1 MKSISFDKI
10 NITDGFW
17 KARQDVNR
25 TTTINAV
32 WNRFSDTGRIKA
44 FEFKWKEGDECKP
57 HIFWDSDVAKWIES
71 AAYIIHKNPDE
82 ELEGKIEWLID
93 RIEENQHPDGYFNL
107 YYTLCEPGKRFTDR
121 TCHELYCLGHLIEAA
136 VAYYNATGKDRFI
149 NILCKYL
156 ELVEKVFV
164 KENSAAFIT
173 PGHEEIELALFK
185 LYNCTGNE
193 RWLDLAMFFLDMRG
207 TVPHD
212 QSLYEGTHPKYSQ
225 SHLPVREQFEAE
237 GHCVRACYLYSAMAD
252 AALVK
257 RDEKL
262 KVACEKIFDDIINKK
277 MYITGGLGST
287 HKGEAFT
294 VAYDLPNET
303 AYAETCAAISLA
315 FFAQRMFILT
325 GDSKY
330 ADAIE
335 RVMYNGII
343 SGLSLDGISF
353 FYVNPL
359 EINLINHTRH
369 ACVTNGDPLPITQR
383 KEVFDCS
390 CCPPNLTRF
399 IASVGDYVFAEN
411 DDTIFVNQF
420 VSGEYEENGQK
431 VSIKTEYP
439 SQGTVEIK
447 SSFNKAVAVRIPSWC
462 NRFTSTVSYT
472 QKDGYIYFDKGNS
485 DIVIIFDITPVINI
499 SNPLVWE
506 NIGKCAI
513 TAGPVVYCAEGV
525 DNGDLRG
532 LFIKRNSTFTMEY
545 SDEYK
550 TNIIKADAVRY
561 EDNGQLYTNGKY
573 CKTDIELRL
582 IPYFAFANRGESD
595 MKVWINLE

>member
-1 MKSISFDKI
+1 MKSITFDKI

-17 KARQDVNR
+17 KARQDLNKTV
-25 TTTINAV
+25 TVNAV

-44 FEFKWKEGDECKP
+44 FEFKWKEGDDCKP

-71 AAYIIHKNPDE
+71 AAYIIHKNPDK
-82 ELEGKIEWLID
+82 ELEDKIEWLID

-149 NILCKYL
+149 KILCKYL
-156 ELVEKVFV
+156 ELVEKIFV

-193 RWLDLAMFFLDMRG
+193 RWLELAMFFLDMRG

-257 RDEKL
+257 NDEKL
-262 KVACEKIFDDIINKK
+262 RLACEKIFDDIVSKK

-325 GDSKY
+325 GESKY
-330 ADAIE
+330 ADVIE
-335 RVMYNGII
+335 RVMYNGIL
-343 SGLSLDGISF
+343 SGISLDGISF

-399 IASVGDYVFAEN
+399 IASVGDYIYAQN
-411 DDTIFVNQF
+411 DDAVFVNQF
-420 VSGEYEENGQK
+420 IASSYEENGQ
-431 VSIKTEYP
+431 SISIATEYP

-447 SSFNKAVAVRIPSWC
+447 SSFNKTVAVRIPSWC
-462 NRFTSTVSYT
+462 SSFTASAPYT
-472 QKDGYIYFDKGNS
+472 RKGGYIYFDKSIS
-485 DIVIIFDITPVINI
+485 DIIIIFDISPVINI

-506 NIGKCAI
+506 NTGRCAVS
-513 TAGPVVYCAEGV
+513 AGPVVYCVEGV

-532 LFIKRNSTFTMEY
+532 LFINSNPHFTVEY
-545 SDEYK
+545 SNCYK

-561 EDNGQLYTNGKY
+561 KDNGCLYSSKNYSKETKEI
-573 CKTDIELRL
+573 TL

-595 MKVWINLE
+595 MKVWINVE

>member
-1 MKSISFDKI
+1 MKSITFDKI

-17 KARQDVNR
+17 KARQDLNSS
-25 TTTINAV
+25 TTINAV

-44 FEFKWKEGDECKP
+44 FEFKWKEGDNCKP
-57 HIFWDSDVAKWIES
+57 HIFWDSDIAKWIES
-71 AAYIIHKNPDE
+71 AAYIIHKKPDK
-82 ELEGKIEWLID
+82 ELESKIEWIID

-107 YYTLCEPGKRFTDR
+107 YFTLCEPGKRFTDR

-156 ELVEKVFV
+156 ELVETVFV
-164 KENSAAFIT
+164 KENSATFVT

-207 TVPHD
+207 TIPHD

-257 RDEKL
+257 KDEKL

-343 SGLSLDGISF
+343 SGISLDGISF

-399 IASVGDYVFAEN
+399 IASVGNYVFAEN
-411 DDTIFVNQF
+411 DDSIFVNQF
-420 VSGEYEENGQK
+420 VSSEYEENGQK
-431 VSIKTEYP
+431 ISIKTKYP

-447 SSFNKAVAVRIPSWC
+447 STFDKAVAVRIPSWC
-462 NRFTSTVSYT
+462 KRFTSTVSYT
-472 QKDGYIYFDKGNS
+472 EKDGYIYFDKDSS
-485 DIVIIFDITPVINI
+485 DIVIIFDISPVINI

-506 NIGKCAI
+506 NSGKCAV
-513 TAGPVVYCAEGV
+513 TSGPVVYCAEGV
-525 DNGDLRG
+525 DNGDLRS
-532 LFIKRNSTFTMEY
+532 LFIKRNSSFTIEY
-545 SDEYK
+545 SDDYK
-550 TNIIKADAVRY
+550 TNIIKMNAVRY
-561 EDNGQLYTNGKY
+561 IDNGQLYSTEKY
-573 CKTDIELRL
+573 QNEDVELKL

>member
-1 MKSISFDKI
+1 MRSITFDKI
-10 NITDGFW
+10 NITGGFW
-17 KARQDVNR
+17 KARQEINR
-25 TTTINAV
+25 SATINAV
-32 WNRFSDTGRIKA
+32 WNRFSDTGRVKA
-44 FEFKWKEGDECKP
+44 FDFKWKEGDDCKP
-57 HIFWDSDVAKWIES
+57 HIFWDSDIAKWIES
-71 AAYIIHKNPDE
+71 AAYIIAKNPDK
-82 ELEGKIEWLID
+82 ELENKIERIID
-93 RIEENQHPDGYFNL
+93 RIEENQHTDGYFNL

-149 NILCKYL
+149 NLLCKYL
-156 ELVEKVFV
+156 DLVEKVFV
-164 KENSAAFIT
+164 KENSAAFVT

-185 LYNCTGNE
+185 LYGCTGNE
-193 RWLDLAMFFLDMRG
+193 RWLDLAMFFLNMRG

-225 SHLPVREQFEAE
+225 SHLPVREQFEAV

-252 AALVK
+252 AALTMK
-257 RDEKL
+257 DEKL
-262 KVACEKIFDDIINKK
+262 KYACERIFDDIVNKK
-277 MYITGGLGST
+277 MYITGGLGSS
-287 HKGEAFT
+287 HKGESFT
-294 VAYDLPNET
+294 VSYDLPNET

-325 GDSKY
+325 GESKY

-343 SGLSLDGISF
+343 AGISLDGISF
-353 FYVNPL
+353 FYENPL
-359 EINLINHTRH
+359 EINLINHSRH
-369 ACVTNGDPLPITQR
+369 ICVNNGERLPITQR

-399 IASVGDYVFAEN
+399 VASLGDYIFAEN
-411 DDTIFVNQF
+411 GDAIYVNQF
-420 VSGEYEENGQK
+420 IESEYEENGQ
-431 VSIKTEYP
+431 SISIRTEYP

-447 SSFNKAVAVRIPSWC
+447 SSIDKAVAVRIPSWC
-462 NRFTSTVSYT
+462 SRFTASVPYT
-472 QKDGYIYFDKGNS
+472 RKGGYIFFDKGIS
-485 DIVIIFDITPVINI
+485 DIIIIFDISPVINV

-506 NIGKCAI
+506 NAGKCAI

-532 LFIKRNSTFTMEY
+532 LFIKHNPNFTVEY
-545 SDEYK
+545 SELYK
-550 TNIIKADAVRY
+550 TNIIKASAVKY
-561 EDNGQLYTNGKY
+561 KDNGQLYSTREFEKEN
-573 CKTDIELRL
+573 TELTL

-595 MKVWINLE
+595 MKVWINVE

>member
-1 MKSISFDKI
+1 MKNITFDKI
-10 NITDGFW
+10 NINDGFW
-17 KARQDVNR
+17 KARQDLNR

-44 FEFKWKEGDECKP
+44 FEFKWKEGDDCKP

-71 AAYIIHKNPDE
+71 AAYIIHKNPDK
-82 ELEGKIEWLID
+82 ELEEKIEWIID
-93 RIEENQHPDGYFNL
+93 RIEENQHSDGYFNL

-149 NILCKYL
+149 NILVKYL
-156 ELVEKVFV
+156 ELVEKIFV
-164 KENSAAFIT
+164 KENSASFIT

-185 LYNCTGNE
+185 LYNCTSNE

-257 RDEKL
+257 KDEKL
-262 KVACEKIFDDIINKK
+262 KIACEKIFDDIVNKK

-315 FFAQRMFILT
+315 LFAHRMFILT
-325 GDSKY
+325 GESKY
-330 ADAIE
+330 ADVIE

-399 IASVGDYVFAEN
+399 IASAGDYIFTEN

-420 VSGEYEENGQK
+420 ISSEYEENGNK
-431 VSIKTEYP
+431 ISIKTQYP
-439 SQGTVEIK
+439 SQGTVEI
-447 SSFNKAVAVRIPSWC
+447 SSTFNKAVAVRIPSWC
-462 NRFTSTVSYT
+462 SRFTSTVGYT
-472 QKDGYIYFDKGNS
+472 QRNGYIYFEKGVS
-485 DIVIIFDITPVINI
+485 DIVIIFDISPVINI

-506 NIGKCAI
+506 NTGKCAV

-525 DNGDLRG
+525 DNGDMRG
-532 LFIKRNSTFTMEY
+532 MFIKRNTVFTVEY
-545 SDEYK
+545 SEEYK
-550 TNIIKADAVRY
+550 TNIIKAEAVKY
-561 EDNGQLYTNGKY
+561 EDNGALYSGAKY
-573 CKTDIELRL
+573 SKSDVEIKL

-595 MKVWINLE
+595 MKIWINME

>member
-1 MKSISFDKI
+1 MKNITFDKI
-10 NITDGFW
+10 NITGGFW
-17 KARQDVNR
+17 KSRQNINK
-25 TTTINAV
+25 TATINAV
-32 WNRFSDTGRIKA
+32 WNRFSDTGRVKA
-44 FEFKWKEGDECKP
+44 FEFKWKEGDDCKP
-57 HIFWDSDVAKWIES
+57 HIFWDSDIAKWIES
-71 AAYIIHKNPDE
+71 AAYIIQKSPDK
-82 ELEGKIEWLID
+82 ELESKIEWVID

-149 NILCKYL
+149 KLLCKYL
-156 ELVEKVFV
+156 ELVEKIFV
-164 KENSAAFIT
+164 KEDSASFVT

-185 LYNCTGNE
+185 LYNCTKNE
-193 RWLDLAMFFLDMRG
+193 RWLDLAMFFLNKRG
-207 TVPHD
+207 TVEAD
-212 QSLYEGTHPKYSQ
+212 KSLYRGTHPKYSQ
-225 SHLPVREQFEAE
+225 SHLPVREQLEAE

-257 RDEKL
+257 KDEKL
-262 KVACEKIFDDIINKK
+262 KYACEKIFDDIVSKK

-315 FFAQRMFILT
+315 FFAQRMFTLT
-325 GDSKY
+325 GESKY
-330 ADAIE
+330 ADIVE
-335 RVMYNGII
+335 KVVYNGII
-343 SGLSLDGISF
+343 SGISLDGIAF
-353 FYVNPL
+353 FYENPL
-359 EINLINHTRH
+359 EINLINHRRH
-369 ACVTNGDPLPITQR
+369 ACVDNSDRLPITQR

-399 IASVGDYVFAEN
+399 IASLGDYILLQN
-411 DDTIFVNQF
+411 DDTVFVNQF
-420 VSGEYEENGQK
+420 IESEYEENGCRFT
-431 VSIKTEYP
+431 IKTQYP

-447 SSFNKAVAVRIPSWC
+447 SNISKAVAVRIPSWC
-462 NRFTSTVSYT
+462 SRFTANESYT
-472 QKDGYIYFDKGNS
+472 LKGSYIYFDK
-485 DIVIIFDITPVINI
+485 DIEDITIIFDISPVINL

-506 NIGKCAI
+506 NAGKCAV

-532 LFIKRNSTFTMEY
+532 LFIKRNAEFNIQY
-545 SDEYK
+545 SDLYK
-550 TNIIKADAVRY
+550 TNIIKTSAVRY
-561 EDNGQLYTNGKY
+561 KDNGQLYSAQKY
-573 CKTDIELRL
+573 QKEDTELTL

-595 MKVWINLE
+595 MKVWINIE

>member
-1 MKSISFDKI
+1 MKNITFDKI

-17 KARQDVNR
+17 KARQDLNKTV
-25 TTTINAV
+25 TVNAV

-44 FEFKWKEGDECKP
+44 FEFKWKEGDDCKP

-71 AAYIIHKNPDE
+71 AAYIIHKSPDK
-82 ELEGKIEWLID
+82 ELEDKIEWLID
-93 RIEENQHPDGYFNL
+93 RIEENQHSDGYFNL

-149 NILCKYL
+149 KILCKYL
-156 ELVEKVFV
+156 GLVEKVFV

-193 RWLDLAMFFLDMRG
+193 RWLELAMFFLDMRG

-252 AALVK
+252 AALMK
-257 RDEKL
+257 NDEKL
-262 KVACEKIFDDIINKK
+262 RLACEKIFDDIVNKK

-325 GDSKY
+325 GESKY
-330 ADAIE
+330 ADVIE
-335 RVMYNGII
+335 RVMYNGIL
-343 SGLSLDGISF
+343 SGISLDGISF

-399 IASVGDYVFAEN
+399 IASVGDYIYAQN
-411 DDTIFVNQF
+411 DDAVFVNQF
-420 VSGEYEENGQK
+420 IASSYEENGQ
-431 VSIKTEYP
+431 SISIATEYP

-462 NRFTSTVSYT
+462 SSFTASAPYT
-472 QKDGYIYFDKGNS
+472 RKGGYIYFDKSIS
-485 DIVIIFDITPVINI
+485 DIIIIFDIT
-499 SNPLVWE
+499 
-506 NIGKCAI
+506 K
-513 TAGPVVYCAEGV
+513 Y
-525 DNGDLRG
+525 
-532 LFIKRNSTFTMEY
+532 
-545 SDEYK
+545 
-550 TNIIKADAVRY
+550 II
-561 EDNGQLYTNGKY
+561 
-573 CKTDIELRL
+573 
-582 IPYFAFANRGESD
+582 
-595 MKVWINLE
+595 